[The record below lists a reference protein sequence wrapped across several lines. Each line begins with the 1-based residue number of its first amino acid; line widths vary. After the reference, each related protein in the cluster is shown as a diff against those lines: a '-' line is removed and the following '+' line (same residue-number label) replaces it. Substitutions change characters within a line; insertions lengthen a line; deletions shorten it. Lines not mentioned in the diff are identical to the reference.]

1 MFAQRLRE
9 LRTGK
14 GLSQLLLA
22 QALNV
27 DRTTVVNWECGKR
40 EPDFEMLVKIA
51 DYFDVTCD
59 FLLGRTEY

>member
-1 MFAQRLRE
+1 MFGQRLRE

-14 GLSQLLLA
+14 DMTQLTLA
-22 QALNV
+22 HLLNV

-40 EPDFEMLVKIA
+40 EPDFEMLIKIA
-51 DYFDVTCD
+51 DYFGVTCD